1 MASQSSGGDAPLKI
15 LVVSNLYPPDIIGGY
30 ELGCKQAVDALR
42 DRGHDVRVLTT
53 TPRTPTP
60 SVSHVHRDL
69 QLSDVWNDYLYA
81 HNAPITSR
89 LLQIQSSLVNAVNVH
104 ALTQVAQTF
113 DPDVVYVWNLVG
125 VGGIGLMAAIQH
137 LQIPWVWHLMD
148 DVPLELCHLAGDH
161 PPALVGEVSRQL
173 NGQFLACS
181 RQLVN
186 EIERGGVRLGPAVEI
201 VPNWVVGDHPEPR
214 TRGYHA
220 GTGDPLRIM
229 AAGQINRNK
238 GVDLLIEAAA
248 LLRSAGHDDFVIN
261 LFGQV
266 KDPFFAA
273 LARVRDVDQH
283 VHFLGSRPQA
293 ELGQLYAEHD
303 LFAFPTWAREPF
315 GFAPLEAA
323 WQGCVPLLSQQC
335 GFAEWFVSGVHC
347 LKADRTPTAFAES
360 ITSILSGA
368 TDLRPIAHRVAAVVG
383 RDFHLATTI
392 PKIEQALV
400 QASERTRAPAG
411 SAADAYRMAL
421 LAEKLARVFVAEI
434 MTAA

>member
-1 MASQSSGGDAPLKI
+1 MKI
-15 LVVSNLYPPDIIGGY
+15 LVISNLYPPDIIGGY

-42 DRGHDVRVLTT
+42 ERGHDVHVLSS
-53 TPRTPTP
+53 TPRTPAH
-60 SVSHVHRDL
+60 SVSHVSRDL

-81 HNAPITSR
+81 HNAPVTSR
-89 LLQIQSSLVNAVNVH
+89 LLQVQSSLINAVNVH
-104 ALTQVAQTF
+104 ALSRAVETF
-113 DPDVVYVWNLVG
+113 EPDVVYVWNLVG
-125 VGGIGLMAAIQH
+125 VGGLGLMAAIQH

-161 PPALVGEVSRQL
+161 PPALVGEVNRQL

-181 RQLVN
+181 QQLVN
-186 EIERGGVRLGPAVEI
+186 EIERGGVRLGSLVEI

-214 TRGYHA
+214 HRTYRA
-220 GTGDPLRIM
+220 GAGEPLRIM

-238 GVDLLIEAAA
+238 GVDLLIEAAT

-266 KDPFFAA
+266 NDPFFAA
-273 LARVRDVDQH
+273 LAQVREVDRH
-283 VHFLGSRPQA
+283 VRFLGSRPQV
-293 ELGQLYAEHD
+293 ELSQLYAEHD

-347 LKADRTPTAFAES
+347 LKADRTPTAFADA
-360 ITSILSGA
+360 ITSILTGA
-368 TDLRPIAHRVAAVVG
+368 TDLGPIGHRAAAVVG
-383 RDFHLATTI
+383 RDFHLASTI
-392 PKIEQALV
+392 PKIERALV
-400 QASERTRAPAG
+400 KASKRSRAPAG
-411 SAADAYRMAL
+411 TAADAYRMAL

-434 MTAA
+434 VAAA